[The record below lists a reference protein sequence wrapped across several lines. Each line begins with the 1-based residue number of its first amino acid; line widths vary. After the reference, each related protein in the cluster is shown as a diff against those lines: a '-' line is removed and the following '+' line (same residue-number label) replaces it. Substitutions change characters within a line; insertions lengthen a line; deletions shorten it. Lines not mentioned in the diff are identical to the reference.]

1 MKDLMPP
8 ATTSSVFIGM
18 QMLRRNPMRTFLS
31 ALGVIIGVG
40 SLMAILNLGDSLEK
54 YSRDQIERT
63 TDLQLIEVAPQTTDR
78 VDGIVIAKA
87 NAVTFSMGDVDSLAE
102 RLNGKALVTLSVVGS
117 QWIALDGDT
126 AKYPSLVMAT
136 LPGADE
142 VFLRTIKSGRF
153 LGAADL
159 SGNVEVVVVSKRL
172 GERLARGSD
181 VSSVVEQAVLVG
193 SHRMRIVGV
202 LDSVKDEQASLAYVP
217 FVSKVGTTMM
227 KDGVKYPRILI
238 KVAQIE
244 DFDQIYQQV
253 RSWLVERYGAVD
265 NQFSVTNPKQRHEQI
280 KQAMLVFKLIMGCI
294 TGISLI
300 VGGIG
305 IMNVLLASVS
315 ERTREIG
322 IRRAAGARKRDVLIQ
337 FLIESV
343 SISGLGGCFGV
354 LLGYL
359 VTVIALAI
367 IKSTT
372 SAPIEAATSISSIL
386 VAFSAAFFVGIVF
399 GIYPALRAARLSP
412 TDAIRYE

>member
-1 MKDLMPP
+1 MPP
-8 ATTSSVFIGM
+8 TTFSSVFIGM

-63 TDLQLIEVAPQTTDR
+63 TDLQLIEVAPQTNDR
-78 VDGIVIAKA
+78 VDGILIAKS
-87 NAVTFSMGDVDSLAE
+87 NAVTLGLQDVDALAA

-117 QWIALDGDT
+117 QWIAFENDT
-126 AKYPSLVMAT
+126 TRFPSLVMGT
-136 LPGADE
+136 LPNAGQ
-142 VFLRTIKSGRF
+142 VFLRTVRTGRF
-153 LGAADL
+153 LDAEDRADQ
-159 SGNVEVVVVSKRL
+159 SDVVIVSNRL
-172 GERLARGSD
+172 GEKLARGSD
-181 VSSVVEQAVLVG
+181 VSTVVGKEALVG
-193 SHRMRIVGV
+193 AHRMRIVG
-202 LDSVKDEQASLAYVP
+202 LLEGTKEEQTSLAYVP
-217 FVSKVGTTMM
+217 FTSSTATAMM
-227 KDGVKYPRILI
+227 KDGLKYPRMLI
-238 KVAQIE
+238 KVSSVE
-244 DFDQIYQQV
+244 DFDQIHQQV
-253 RSWLVERYGAVD
+253 RAWLEQRYGAVD
-265 NQFSVTNPKQRHEQI
+265 SLFTITNPKQRHEQI
-280 KQAMLVFKLIMGCI
+280 RQSMLVFKLIMGCI

-337 FLIESV
+337 FLIEAV
-343 SISGLGGCFGV
+343 SISGLGGCIGV

-367 IKSTT
+367 IRSTT
-372 SAPIEAATSISSIL
+372 SAPIEAATSAGSIV
-386 VAFSAAFFVGIVF
+386 VAFSAAFVVGIVF
-399 GIYPALRAARLSP
+399 GLYPALRAARLSP

>member
-1 MKDLMPP
+1 
-8 ATTSSVFIGM
+8 
-18 QMLRRNPMRTFLS
+18 
-31 ALGVIIGVG
+31 
-40 SLMAILNLGDSLEK
+40 
-54 YSRDQIERT
+54 
-63 TDLQLIEVAPQTTDR
+63 
-78 VDGIVIAKA
+78 
-87 NAVTFSMGDVDSLAE
+87 
-102 RLNGKALVTLSVVGS
+102 
-117 QWIALDGDT
+117 
-126 AKYPSLVMAT
+126 MAT

-399 GIYPALRAARLSP
+399 GFRVKTSLRILRFRYGRSEQFLVYFTPRSHLVFRLL
-412 TDAIRYE
+412 A

>member
-1 MKDLMPP
+1 MPP

-18 QMLRRNPMRTFLS
+18 QMLPGNPMRTFLS

-78 VDGIVIAKA
+78 IDGIVIAKA
-87 NAVTFSMGDVDSLAE
+87 NAVAFSIGDADSLAA
-102 RLNGKALVTLSVVGS
+102 RLNEMALVSLSVLGS

-126 AKYPSLVMAT
+126 ARYPSLVSAT
-136 LPGADE
+136 LPNADK
-142 VFLRTIKSGRF
+142 VFLRTVRSGRF
-153 LGAADL
+153 LGEADM
-159 SGNVEVVVVSKRL
+159 SDSADVVVVSNKL
-172 GERLARGSD
+172 GEKIARGSD
-181 VSSVVEQAVLVG
+181 VSSVVGKEALIG

-202 LDSVKDEQASLAYVP
+202 LEGVKDEQASLAYVP
-217 FVSKVGTTMM
+217 LVSKAGTSMT
-227 KDGVKYPRILI
+227 KDGLKYPRILI
-238 KVAQIE
+238 KVSKVE

-253 RSWLVERYGAVD
+253 RSWLDQRFGAVD
-265 NQFSVTNPKQRHEQI
+265 TQFSITNPKQRHEQI

-354 LLGYL
+354 LLGYI

-367 IKSTT
+367 IRSTT
-372 SAPIEAATSISSIL
+372 SAPIEAATSVGSIL

>member
-1 MKDLMPP
+1 MPP